1 MSDFNPMES
10 LQNGIAQ
17 AGGGVNAHAHLD
29 RFGTLTPEYY
39 ALANSVLS
47 DKWGIVQRMNLERSV
62 GDIYDCM
69 ARGIEL
75 MICQGVQA
83 VGTFIDVDAFVKDKA
98 IEAARRVRET
108 FQGDIEIFYANQV
121 LSGVLDKEAR
131 QWFDLG
137 AEFVDIIGGL
147 PAKDRGRENEHLD
160 VIMQTAQRMGKLVH
174 VHVDQNNTPTE
185 MEMELLADKTLE
197 HSMEDNVVAVHGIS
211 LSAHPIDYRES
222 VYAKMQQARLSV
234 IACPT
239 AWIDGRKTE
248 VLVPTHN
255 SITAIDELIGHGI
268 TVAVGTDNIRDVYK
282 PFSDGNLLKEVWL
295 AAEACRYYNIDELIA
310 MATISGL
317 KVLNRNYNEA

>member
-1 MSDFNPMES
+1 MSNFNPMENIS
-10 LQNGIAQ
+10 AGIAQ

-39 ALANSVLS
+39 ALANSLLQ
-47 DKWGIVQRMNLERSV
+47 DKWGIVQRMNIERSS

-75 MICQGVQA
+75 MISQGVQA

-108 FQGDIEIFYANQV
+108 FQGDIQIFYANQV

-137 AEFVDIIGGL
+137 AEFVDIVGGL
-147 PAKDRGRENEHLD
+147 PAKDKGREDDHLD
-160 VIMQTAQRMGKLVH
+160 VILETAKRMGKLVH
-174 VHVDQNNTPTE
+174 VHVDQNNTATE
-185 MEMELLADKTLE
+185 KEMELLADKTLE
-197 HSMEDNVVAVHGIS
+197 HYMHGNVVAVHGIS
-211 LSAHPIDYRES
+211 LSAHPIEYRET
-222 VYAKMQQARLSV
+222 VYSKMHQAKLSV

-239 AWIDGRKTE
+239 AWIDGRKSE

-255 SITAIDELIGHGI
+255 SIAAVDELINHGI

-282 PFSDGNLLKEVWL
+282 PFSDGDLLREVWL

-310 MATISGL
+310 MATINGL
-317 KVLNRNYNEA
+317 KVLDRNFTEA